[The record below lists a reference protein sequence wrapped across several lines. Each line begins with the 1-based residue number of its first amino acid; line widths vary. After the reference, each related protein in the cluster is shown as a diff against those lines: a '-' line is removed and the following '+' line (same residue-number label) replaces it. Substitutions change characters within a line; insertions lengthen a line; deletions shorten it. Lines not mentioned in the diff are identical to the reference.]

1 MFKKISMFLLVLVSV
16 LALSA
21 CGKTSDRLV
30 VCVGPNPDTID
41 PALNSAVDGATMIIH
56 AFTGLVG
63 YQQDA
68 SGVLRLVPELATELP
83 TPTTLAGGKVQYV
96 FTLKEGLKWSDG
108 TALDA
113 HDFEYA
119 WKRAASVELG
129 ADYSYMFD
137 VIDGWA
143 DIWAD
148 EPSAEAELNVTA
160 STDGTQLTVV
170 LNTTCPYFFELCA
183 FPTYMPV
190 KQEIVDANPDTWA
203 TDVTTYVGNGPFK
216 ITEWTANSKIVMA
229 KNEFY
234 HNADAVVLD
243 EIEFALSDD
252 DTAILTNYQTGT
264 YSLID
269 SVPNDEIAALKV
281 SHADQLVI
289 AGQLGTYYINFN
301 VDAAATAA
309 FSITDT
315 DFYTL
320 NGVEV
325 SEANKVKI
333 RKALSLFLDRNYIA
347 EEIGQAG
354 QQPANSY
361 VPIGLTEPDGL
372 TPFVEKNGPE
382 GDGAGY
388 YSVDPD
394 DYSGNCSQA
403 VALLQEVGY
412 TYNEVTGEFSDF
424 PAFTYLANEGS
435 GHLQIAQYMQS
446 AYAQYGITMAI
457 EQQEWGTFLN
467 TRKDGN
473 FVLARNGWLGDY
485 NDPISFLDMWTSTSG
500 NNDSQFGKGAHA
512 SVAIYGENEDQTWA
526 QTYDVL
532 INEIKTESDQTIRF
546 AKMHEAEDMIMA
558 TGAIVPLYYYT
569 DLYMV
574 SPDLEGFFASPL
586 GYKFFM
592 YASLK

>member
-1 MFKKISMFLLVLVSV
+1 MFLLVLVSV

-21 CGKTSDRLV
+21 CGKTNDRLV

-68 SGVLRLVPELATELP
+68 SGALQLVPELATELP

-203 TDVTTYVGNGPFK
+203 TDVTTYIGNGPFK
-216 ITEWTANSKIVMA
+216 ITEWITDSKIVMA

-252 DTAILTNYQTGT
+252 DTAILTNYQTGA

-309 FSITDT
+309 FSTTDT

-372 TPFVEKNGPE
+372 TPFVDNNGPE

-403 VALLQEVGY
+403 VTLLQEVGY
-412 TYNEVTGEFSDF
+412 TYNEETRKFSDF
-424 PAFTYLANEGS
+424 PAFTYLANTGT
-435 GHLQIAQYMQS
+435 GHLLIAQYMQS
-446 AYAQYGITMAI
+446 VYDQYGITMAI

-467 TRKDGN
+467 TRKDGS
-473 FVLARNGWLGDY
+473 FVLARNGCLGDY

-546 AKMHEAEDMIMA
+546 AKMHEAEDMIMS

>member
-21 CGKTSDRLV
+21 CGKTNDRLV

-68 SGVLRLVPELATELP
+68 SGALQLVPELATELP
-83 TPTTLAGGKVQYV
+83 TPTTLAGGKVQYI

-170 LNTTCPYFFELCA
+170 LNTACPYFFELCA

-203 TDVTTYVGNGPFK
+203 TDVTTYIGNGPFK
-216 ITEWTANSKIVMA
+216 ITEWTADSKIVMA

-234 HNADAVVLD
+234 HNADAIELG

-252 DTAILTNYQTGT
+252 DTAILTNYQTGA

-309 FSITDT
+309 FSTTDT

-372 TPFVEKNGPE
+372 TEFVENNGPE

-403 VALLQEVGY
+403 VTLLKEVGY
-412 TYNEVTGEFSDF
+412 TYNEVTNKFIDF

-467 TRKDGN
+467 TRKDGS

-512 SVAIYGENEDQTWA
+512 DVAIYGENEDQTWA

-532 INEIKTESDQTIRF
+532 INEIKTESDQAVRF
-546 AKMHEAEDMIMA
+546 AKMHEAEDMIMS